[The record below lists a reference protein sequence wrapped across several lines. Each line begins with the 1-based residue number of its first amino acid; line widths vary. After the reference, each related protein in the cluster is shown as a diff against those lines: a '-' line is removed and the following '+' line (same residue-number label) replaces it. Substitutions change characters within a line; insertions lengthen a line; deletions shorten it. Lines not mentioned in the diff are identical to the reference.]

1 MVDILGA
8 LFNEESKTIEF
19 KERYSKTVLKT
30 VSAFSNYH
38 DGKIIIGITDKGIP
52 IGVDDPKDL
61 RLSIEN
67 AINDNIKPN
76 PNFEIEL
83 KTVEN
88 KIVLVL
94 FVYKGYQTPYVVN
107 HKAYKRSD
115 TSTVEIAKHEYDELV
130 LLGRNMTYEELE
142 YTGGELKFS
151 KLKNLLL
158 DKLGIVEVDEDILKS
173 LELIQKGNYT
183 NAAALVADR
192 NLFKDIGMDFLCY
205 ADQSMLVFKDRIN
218 LNAVSIIEQF
228 EIAMLFYN
236 KHINKGDII
245 KGAYRESFEEVPQ
258 EAYREAVAN
267 AIIHRDYSKRG
278 NNRVEIFDDRIEI
291 TSIGGLPVGISS
303 EEYVNG
309 NFSNARNRIIADL
322 FLRCKI
328 VEKMGTGVRRIKYAY
343 KEYEEDPEFKLY
355 ENSIQVILP
364 RISIQD
370 SHKKSE
376 IKRQPLTAEGEKLL
390 NYIKA
395 SEGIKRSE
403 VEKFMNVGKTKA
415 TNLLNELVNKK
426 YLIKVGV
433 GKNTVYKIR

>member
-142 YTGGELKFS
+142 YTGGELKF
-151 KLKNLLL
+151 
-158 DKLGIVEVDEDILKS
+158 I
-173 LELIQKGNYT
+173 
-183 NAAALVADR
+183 
-192 NLFKDIGMDFLCY
+192 
-205 ADQSMLVFKDRIN
+205 
-218 LNAVSIIEQF
+218 
-228 EIAMLFYN
+228 
-236 KHINKGDII
+236 
-245 KGAYRESFEEVPQ
+245 
-258 EAYREAVAN
+258 
-267 AIIHRDYSKRG
+267 
-278 NNRVEIFDDRIEI
+278 
-291 TSIGGLPVGISS
+291 
-303 EEYVNG
+303 
-309 NFSNARNRIIADL
+309 
-322 FLRCKI
+322 
-328 VEKMGTGVRRIKYAY
+328 
-343 KEYEEDPEFKLY
+343 
-355 ENSIQVILP
+355 
-364 RISIQD
+364 
-370 SHKKSE
+370 
-376 IKRQPLTAEGEKLL
+376 
-390 NYIKA
+390 
-395 SEGIKRSE
+395 
-403 VEKFMNVGKTKA
+403 
-415 TNLLNELVNKK
+415 
-426 YLIKVGV
+426 
-433 GKNTVYKIR
+433 